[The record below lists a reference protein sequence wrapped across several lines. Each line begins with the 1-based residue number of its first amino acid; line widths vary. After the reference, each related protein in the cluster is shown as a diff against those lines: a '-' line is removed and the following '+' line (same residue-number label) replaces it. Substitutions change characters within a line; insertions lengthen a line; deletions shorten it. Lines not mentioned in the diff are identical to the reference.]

1 MTYSDSDDFLTEP
14 RVSKLKK
21 KKKTKDKDIKR
32 GKAHTSTQSEEPTVE
47 LSMLCF
53 VTIFAKLRLVLLS
66 NISLYL

>member
-1 MTYSDSDDFLTEP
+1 MTYSDSDDFLSEP

>member
-1 MTYSDSDDFLTEP
+1 MTYSDSDDFLSEP

-21 KKKTKDKDIKR
+21 KKKTKDKDCKR

-53 VTIFAKLRLVLLS
+53 VTIFAKLRLVL
-66 NISLYL
+66 